1 MMDIKTH
8 WQNIYGKKSPD
19 SVSWYAPHLEMSL
32 RLINHANLS
41 RDAHI
46 LDVGGGASTLADD
59 LLVRGYEHIAVLDI
73 SEAALNISQKR
84 LGEQAGRI
92 RWIAADVTST
102 QLQEHA
108 YDLWHDRAVFHFLT
122 TQKQRTAY
130 IRQLLHALK
139 PGGHLILATFASR
152 GPERCSG
159 LEVVRYS
166 ADSLAREL
174 GENFYLMESAAED
187 HITPSGAKQ
196 PFLYCRFQIV

>member
-1 MMDIKTH
+1 MDIKAH
-8 WQNIYGKKSPD
+8 WQGIYGTKSPD

-41 RDAHI
+41 RDAYI

-59 LLVRGYEHIAVLDI
+59 LLTQGYKHIAVLDI
-73 SEAALNISQKR
+73 SEAALNISRKR

-92 RWIAADVTST
+92 RWIAGDVTST

-122 TQKQRTAY
+122 TPEQRAAY
-130 IRQLLHALK
+130 IRQLLHTLK
-139 PGGHLILATFASR
+139 PGGHLVLATFASC

-166 ADSLAREL
+166 TDSLAREL
-174 GENFYLMESAAED
+174 GENFYLMESAEED

>member
-1 MMDIKTH
+1 MDIKTH